1 MNPKR
6 FIILFSLIGL
16 LIFGLWLPAGAAP
29 RAQQE
34 IPTPTPGED
43 GRIIYVVQPGDS
55 CFRVAAI
62 NKITVEQLRQLNAK
76 LDENCTL
83 VEGQELLI
91 GVASAATPTVQANLT
106 PSTPT
111 VTPTPLSGL
120 TEVCVLLFNDANGN
134 AMRDETEGAVP
145 DGVVSLTENN
155 GKYSASLSTNSV
167 VNPLDYP
174 GVCFK
179 DIPEGTYN
187 ITVGAPDNFNKTME
201 FDYSLEVNAGERAF
215 VDFGAQSQDVVVD
228 PGADESEG
236 GASLV
241 LVFLGIILLLGGAGL
256 GYYAW
261 RSSKPQSKLA
271 GGGIL
276 KK

>member
-91 GVASAATPTVQANLT
+91 GVASAATATVQANLT